1 MCPCTLLRAFFCATK
16 TPHFP
21 CAERWRFQP
30 RFLNV
35 YYVISAAFRI
45 LQILPAL
52 VMPTGSAANYV
63 ISAAF
68 RILQILPALVM
79 PTGSAARRPDLFL
92 RHRVVP
98 SENLIYC
105 PAVLPRISVNSSA
118 NIAFIFESGLE
129 FHPQIESVLGTD
141 ERALIH
147 RPDISKIFCIFA
159 TTPRQN
165 SIWYEI
171 SYQESSSCLLH
182 GSISGRSLGT
192 AGKGLSRGKHLI
204 RNLIPTVHETSL
216 RFEYKKIC
224 KFYF

>member
-1 MCPCTLLRAFFCATK
+1 MSLHSFTGVFLCNENST
-16 TPHFP
+16 FP
-21 CAERWRFQP
+21 MYGTVAFQP

-35 YYVISAAFRI
+35 YCVIFAA
-45 LQILPAL
+45 L
-52 VMPTGSAANYV
+52 
-63 ISAAF
+63 

-129 FHPQIESVLGTD
+129 FHPQIESVPGTD

-147 RPDISKIFCIFA
+147 RLDISKTFCIFV
-159 TTPRQN
+159 TVPRQN
-165 SIWYEI
+165 SIGINYHIKKVPVDACQYWRPF
-171 SYQESSSCLLH
+171 L
-182 GSISGRSLGT
+182 
-192 AGKGLSRGKHLI
+192 GKGWKRVGQRKCI
-204 RNLIPTVHETSL
+204 
-216 RFEYKKIC
+216 
-224 KFYF
+224 